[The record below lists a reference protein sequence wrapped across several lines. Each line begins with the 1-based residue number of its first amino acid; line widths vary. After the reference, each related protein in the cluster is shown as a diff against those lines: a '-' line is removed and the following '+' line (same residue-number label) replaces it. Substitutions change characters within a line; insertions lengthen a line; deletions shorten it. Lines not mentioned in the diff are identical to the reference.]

1 MIAKPI
7 LVRSFGRT
15 SQLAAVSCLALGLN
29 SCIPLAVGAAVGY
42 VAREEGVGVVRPA
55 GSDRGVYV
63 DPPTHEE
70 MEEYEEYQDRDYHG
84 QGYGYGYDEPVY

>member
-7 LVRSFGRT
+7 LVWSSGRALR
-15 SQLAAVSCLALGLN
+15 LAAVCCFLLALN

-42 VAREEGVGVVRPA
+42 IARDEGMGVAKPL
-55 GSDRGVYV
+55 GSGRSVYV

-70 MEEYEEYQDRDYHG
+70 MEEYENG
-84 QGYGYGYDEPVY
+84 GYDEPVY